1 MIWNFPRA
9 LTAIVCNSWLV
20 SFEKVSSLGFCIEQ
34 RTDRQSCT
42 RHVDNVGRAEAV
54 VVSDYV
60 VESNCAI
67 SDVRCSKTERDKVVC
82 RISVSWMPKETFKLY
97 KISGF
102 LSWVESL
109 RKTHLLFASH
119 AGVSVREDGEGR
131 DPWTG
136 REASQGNP
144 SKASNKQRLVR
155 RCVMELY
162 WNVFPKNDWELNA
175 NGWLA

>member
-1 MIWNFPRA
+1 MIGQFWKGVVTVSGRGQTDLDA
-9 LTAIVCNSWLV
+9 RGMSIMLAGLT
-20 SFEKVSSLGFCIEQ
+20 
-34 RTDRQSCT
+34 
-42 RHVDNVGRAEAV
+42 NVAV

-60 VESNCAI
+60 VESNCTI

-109 RKTHLLFASH
+109 RKTHLLFASD